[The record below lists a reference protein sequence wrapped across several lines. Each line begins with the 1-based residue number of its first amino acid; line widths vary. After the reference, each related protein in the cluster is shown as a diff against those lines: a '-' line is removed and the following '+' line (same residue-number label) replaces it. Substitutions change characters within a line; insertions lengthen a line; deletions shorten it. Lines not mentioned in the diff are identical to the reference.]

1 MFKQYLRYANGQ
13 PFGVVVLDGT
23 NFGWSLCNPV
33 DRFDK
38 KKALLA
44 AEGRAKT
51 GKNWITILSY
61 KEVKLKHVKKN
72 EIEIRRGE
80 KSIVCESRVSAVLD
94 KMCYLRDKLLK

>member
-51 GKNWITILSY
+51 GRDWIGELRNKSMYCNQPAKREI
-61 KEVKLKHVKKN
+61 EVKRGGKY
-72 EIEIRRGE
+72 IRYGSRLHA
-80 KSIVCESRVSAVLD
+80 IVD